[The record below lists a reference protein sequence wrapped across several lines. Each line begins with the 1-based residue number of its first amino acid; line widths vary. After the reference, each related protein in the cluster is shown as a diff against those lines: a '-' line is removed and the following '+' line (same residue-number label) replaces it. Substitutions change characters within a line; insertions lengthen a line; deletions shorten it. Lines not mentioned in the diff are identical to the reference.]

1 MTLSLFLSVF
11 LVHSG
16 SFLGQRSQEPDPRP
30 QWDRHPDL
38 SSQRRAQ
45 TEDHLVRQWSPHR
58 EWVKWHHESKTEKYY
73 ISHKLT
79 SKATDGNREY
89 ESVHRAVVGIQLPNP
104 SSVVK
109 KPPVSRLA
117 IDAPEDHTRKVDD
130 DTVILSNVQSGS
142 SAVYQCNASNEFGY
156 LMANAFVNV
165 LGELRSL
172 DMQAR
177 GEDAA
182 SADLDCTS
190 FRSWGAK
197 SAHSTQQGVP
207 GHRQQPRVTSLCLLW
222 ITHTNHHM
230 VMLLFETLKENFSL
244 YF

>member
-1 MTLSLFLSVF
+1 M
-11 LVHSG
+11 
-16 SFLGQRSQEPDPRP
+16 
-30 QWDRHPDL
+30 
-38 SSQRRAQ
+38 
-45 TEDHLVRQWSPHR
+45 
-58 EWVKWHHESKTEKYY
+58 
-73 ISHKLT
+73 
-79 SKATDGNREY
+79 
-89 ESVHRAVVGIQLPNP
+89 GIQLPNP

-190 FRSWGAK
+190 FRS
-197 SAHSTQQGVP
+197 
-207 GHRQQPRVTSLCLLW
+207 
-222 ITHTNHHM
+222 
-230 VMLLFETLKENFSL
+230 
-244 YF
+244 